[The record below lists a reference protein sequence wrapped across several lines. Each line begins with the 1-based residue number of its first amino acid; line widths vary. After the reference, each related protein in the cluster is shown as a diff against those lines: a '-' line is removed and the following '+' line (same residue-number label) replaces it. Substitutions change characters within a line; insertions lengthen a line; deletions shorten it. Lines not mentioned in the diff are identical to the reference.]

1 MATMNS
7 ITNRAAL
14 HMAIKALEEL
24 GCENENLL
32 KKLDTMAKAAD
43 KRAENAKKSPRAK
56 SKDQIQREERAKEAA
71 EKMKAH
77 GKPVTTDWVIEN
89 VPGLITADQGAGC
102 MRTAINLGIVEKAGY
117 EKVNGKPR
125 VTYQAIQKKQK
136 SFQGLF
142 KPLFLCPVF
151 IWSVQSVY
159 FQF

>member
-14 HMAIKALEEL
+14 HMAIETLEEL
-24 GCENENLL
+24 GCENDALL

-56 SKDQIQREERAKEAA
+56 SKDQIEREERAKEAA

-77 GKPVTTDWVIEN
+77 GAPVTTEWLMEN
-89 VPGLITADQGAGC
+89 VSGLITADKAAGC
-102 MRTAINLGIVEKAGY
+102 MRTAANLGIVEKVGY

-136 SFQGLF
+136 VFRGLKQSPF
-142 KPLFLCPVF
+142 FIPYF
-151 IWSVQSVY
+151 IWSV
-159 FQF
+159 

>member
-14 HMAIKALEEL
+14 HMAVKALKEL

-56 SKDQIQREERAKEAA
+56 SKDQIEREERAKEAA
-71 EKMKAH
+71 QKMKAH
-77 GKPVTTDWVIEN
+77 GAPVTTDWLIEN
-89 VPGLITADQGAGC
+89 VSGLITSDKAAGC
-102 MRTAINLGIVEKAGY
+102 MRTAINLGIVEKVGY

-125 VTYQAIQKKQK
+125 VTYQAI
-136 SFQGLF
+136 
-142 KPLFLCPVF
+142 
-151 IWSVQSVY
+151 
-159 FQF
+159 

>member
-14 HMAIKALEEL
+14 HLAIETLKELE
-24 GCENENLL
+24 CENQALL
-32 KKLDTMAKAAD
+32 DKLDTMAKAAD

-56 SKDQIQREERAKEAA
+56 SKDQIEREERAKEAA
-71 EKMKAH
+71 QKMKAH

-102 MRTAINLGIVEKAGY
+102 MRTAINLGIVEKVGY

-125 VTYQAIQKKQK
+125 VTYQAI
-136 SFQGLF
+136 
-142 KPLFLCPVF
+142 
-151 IWSVQSVY
+151 
-159 FQF
+159 